1 MSSPTNSES
10 SSDRK
15 KTPTSWDPHDDMVLR
30 HLKEQL
36 KLGWK
41 EIAANFPNRTT
52 NACQFRWRR
61 LMSGNLRSAKPP
73 APTNPHESITSLS
86 GSGTPN
92 SSSDSI
98 QIPGSENSTVLSS
111 ASSQSLTR
119 TQTSS
124 PSPIPSRQ
132 HFYYPPAATS
142 IHSSAS
148 TNTKSWTK
156 EEDDLLSSRRD
167 LRADELALLLPQRGE
182 IEIIQRVSQ
191 LNFPTSVSP
200 TSSPSSSSFPTV
212 PSSPYSRDRSSSTSS
227 TASSVS
233 VTSSPYLGTDFS
245 RRPILSNPRS
255 SSCFGDLKKLP
266 APISQRRSSI
276 PYSPVS
282 FTSSTPSEWAYS
294 SRKSTALSAAA
305 AAASPAAARAG
316 YSPPAIS
323 S

>member
-10 SSDRK
+10 SADRK

-92 SSSDSI
+92 SSSEPI
-98 QIPGSENSTVLSS
+98 QIPGSGDSPAISS
-111 ASSQSLTR
+111 AGSQGLTR

-124 PSPIPSRQ
+124 PSPVPSRQ
-132 HFYYPPAATS
+132 HYYYPPAATS

-148 TNTKSWTK
+148 TNTKTWSK

-167 LRADELALLLPQRGE
+167 LRTDELALLLPQRGE
-182 IEIIQRVSQ
+182 TEIIQRVSQ
-191 LNFPTSVSP
+191 LNFSSSVSP
-200 TSSPSSSSFPTV
+200 TSSPASVSFPNV

-233 VTSSPYLGTDFS
+233 VTSSSPYLGTDFS

-294 SRKSTALSAAA
+294 SRKSTPLSA